1 LIASGALQLQLRL
14 RLRLRLRLPFQLHP
28 PRRARVLTMRIARRH
43 DAYAASIA
51 DKRSRR
57 VKSSGFG
64 SIFHA
69 KAPVLAP
76 FSATI
81 RHMGKV

>member
-1 LIASGALQLQLRL
+1 MW
-14 RLRLRLRLPFQLHP
+14 
-28 PRRARVLTMRIARRH
+28 VTCRH
-43 DAYAASIA
+43 DTYAASIA

-69 KAPVLAP
+69 KAPVLAH

>member
-1 LIASGALQLQLRL
+1 
-14 RLRLRLRLPFQLHP
+14 
-28 PRRARVLTMRIARRH
+28 MRISRRH
-43 DAYAASIA
+43 DAYATSIA

-69 KAPVLAP
+69 KAPVLAH

>member
-1 LIASGALQLQLRL
+1 LRASGALHLRL
-14 RLRLRLRLPFQLHP
+14 RLRLHLRLRLPFQLHA
-28 PRRARVLTMRIARRH
+28 PRRAWVLTMRISRRH
-43 DAYAASIA
+43 DAYATSIA

-69 KAPVLAP
+69 KAPVLAH

>member
-1 LIASGALQLQLRL
+1 LRASGALH
-14 RLRLRLRLPFQLHP
+14 LH
-28 PRRARVLTMRIARRH
+28 LHLRIAHRH
-43 DAYAASIA
+43 DAYAAGIA

-69 KAPVLAP
+69 KAPVLAH